1 MRRLLALLGVMAL
14 GAGIV
19 LADEAPPDPQLQA
32 VGMLMEHLQP
42 KLHRCWEAAAADNFR
57 VHGKIVVRLTAGKG
71 GKVAKVEVVSDDTG
85 DAELSACVVGL
96 AKALEMGAAFAPG
109 DGLELPFA
117 FVASAAQYTVREAD
131 VTVRAPKGGKL
142 EARLLLDKDSVDA
155 ELASLTVLS
164 LKRDTAIPL
173 HRQTSAKI
181 YYVLEGSLRITGLG
195 KALGEG
201 KGVEA
206 GPGDAVYVPAGTA
219 AGVLAT
225 CCKNRPTRLLVL
237 YAPGGPERPFKDP
250 AAAKAGTTTAVSKA
264 EQKKPDEAAP
274 QPKVV
279 KAADVKDLAVMAGKG
294 KVKILFDAES
304 AGDGAAYVGWLR
316 AEAGGAAPEHVHDK
330 QAELLY
336 VLEGSG
342 SMTIDGVE
350 LPVEAGMGVY
360 IPPSK
365 KHSFKT
371 SAGLTAVQFYTPS
384 GPEQRFKQAPAPT
397 GKGGK

>member
-1 MRRLLALLGVMAL
+1 MRRLFALLLVAL
-14 GAGIV
+14 GAGGV
-19 LADEAPPDPQLQA
+19 LADEPAPDPQLAA
-32 VGMLMEHLQP
+32 VGVIMEGLQP
-42 KLHRCWEAAAADNFR
+42 KLHRCWEQAAADNFR

-71 GKVAKVEVVSDDTG
+71 GKVAKVDVVSDDTG

-96 AKALEMGAAFAPG
+96 AKALDMGAAFAAG
-109 DGLELPFA
+109 DGLELPFV
-117 FVASAAQYTVREAD
+117 FVASAAQYTVRDSD

-142 EARLLLDKDSVDA
+142 EARIVLDSDSVGATD
-155 ELASLTVLS
+155 ASLTVLS
-164 LKRDTAIPL
+164 LKFQTEIPL

-181 YYVLEGSLRITGLG
+181 YYVLEGSLRVKGLG
-195 KALGEG
+195 KALGDG

-219 AGVLAT
+219 VAVGAT
-225 CCKNRPTRLLVL
+225 CCKNRPTRVLVL

-250 AAAKAGTTTAVSKA
+250 AAAKAGTTTSVSKA

-279 KAADVKDLAVMAGKG
+279 KGADAKELAIMAGKG

-316 AEAGGAAPEHVHDK
+316 AEAGAAVPEHVHDK

-342 SMTIDGVE
+342 TMTIDGVE
-350 LPVEAGMGVY
+350 LPVEVGMGVY
-360 IPPSK
+360 IPPGK

-384 GPEQRFKQAPAPT
+384 GPEQRFKQAPAPAK
-397 GKGGK
+397 GK